1 MKTLLITLEYPPFNG
16 GVANYYAN
24 LVKYWP
30 KNESIKVVD
39 NSRGELFSGTGPF
52 PWFKTIV
59 VIWKN
64 RRNKTFDY
72 LLIGHILPLGT
83 AAFIVSLIMPVKYA
97 VILHGLDFTS
107 AISTFRKKIIS
118 SLILKRADKVICAN
132 SYVAGL
138 VKELD
143 INLSKKIIVKNPGV
157 EVSQIKVEQSRL
169 ESIKK
174 DYSLENSIIIL
185 SIGRLVLR
193 KGFDKMIEALSLIK
207 DEPIKYFIIGVGEKE
222 KYLKDLVTK
231 LNLNDKVF
239 FLGSL
244 SQTDKH
250 AWLEVSD
257 IFAMP
262 ARRIGKDFEGFGI
275 VYLEANLHSKPVIA
289 GQSGGIEDAVVDG
302 KTGLLVNPENANEI
316 SKLISLLSKNREL
329 RERLGKQGKERVVSE
344 FNWENQSRK
353 FYESLIS

>member
-16 GVANYYAN
+16 GVANYYGN

-30 KNESIKVVD
+30 KNDSIKVLD
-39 NSRGELFSGTGPF
+39 NSQGELFSGTGPF
-52 PWFKTIV
+52 PWFKAIA
-59 VIWKN
+59 VIWKK
-64 RRNKTFDY
+64 RRNKAFDY

-83 AAFIVSLIMPVKYA
+83 AAFLVSLVMPIKYA
-97 VILHGLDFTS
+97 VVLHGLDFTF

-118 SLILKRADKVICAN
+118 KLILKKADKIICAN

-143 INLSKKIIVKNPGV
+143 INLSPKVIVKNPGI
-157 EVSQIKVEQSRL
+157 EVSQIKVDDLRL
-169 ESIKK
+169 EAIKK
-174 DYSLENSIIIL
+174 DYHLENSITIL

-207 DEPIKYFIIGVGEKE
+207 EDSIKYFIIGVGDKE
-222 KYLKDLVTK
+222 KYLKDLAAK

-244 SQTDKH
+244 SHSDKH
-250 AWLEVSD
+250 AWLEASD

-262 ARRIGKDFEGFGI
+262 ARRIGNDFEGFGI

-289 GQSGGIEDAVVDG
+289 GLSGGIKDAVVDG
-302 KTGLLVNPENANEI
+302 ETGLLVNPQNAFEI
-316 SKLISLLSKNREL
+316 SKALSLLSKNREL
-329 RERLGKQGKERVVSE
+329 RERLGRQGKERVVLE
-344 FNWENQSRK
+344 FGWEKQARK
-353 FYESLIS
+353 FYDSLIS